1 MYRKILICITSI
13 IYLPLPVHAERYSS
27 GGEAFFVGAMQ
38 GLFLML
44 IIWLW
49 SKYKSKKSKG
59 KSESSKES
67 EGLKDI
73 KVNDDVHT
81 KVKSPWE
88 EYKLAKPELSIV
100 IESLSLWDLDKLSI
114 KDINQVESTLTLM
127 TKEFE
132 CSTTELKEVCLYN
145 IMKQF
150 TQEELAEVISNLSVL
165 ANEESRKLSTA
176 PEYTMPFIIKKW
188 VEQYWGLI

>member
-1 MYRKILICITSI
+1 
-13 IYLPLPVHAERYSS
+13 
-27 GGEAFFVGAMQ
+27 
-38 GLFLML
+38 
-44 IIWLW
+44 
-49 SKYKSKKSKG
+49 
-59 KSESSKES
+59 
-67 EGLKDI
+67 
-73 KVNDDVHT
+73 
-81 KVKSPWE
+81 
-88 EYKLAKPELSIV
+88 
-100 IESLSLWDLDKLSI
+100 
-114 KDINQVESTLTLM
+114 M